1 MTAVET
7 GGCPHAAIRE
17 VKCPNMKFCVN
28 WCMAIR
34 EIKNIC
40 SEELIVIILFG
51 FKDNLLV
58 CKI

>member
-40 SEELIVIILFG
+40 SE
-51 FKDNLLV
+51 DNYSV
-58 CKI
+58 SKITC